1 MLALYVSIDKRH
13 TRRNDSLYHVANL
26 GPSYE
31 VVLCGIK
38 VVSLGYVLLVITSRT
53 RLGAGQLR
61 AKVPKT
67 GYMRLLMRP
76 FFMIWQDTSS
86 PLYTDE
92 STKGRQTELVHDKFV
107 AKS

>member
-53 RLGAGQLR
+53 
-61 AKVPKT
+61 
-67 GYMRLLMRP
+67 
-76 FFMIWQDTSS
+76 
-86 PLYTDE
+86 
-92 STKGRQTELVHDKFV
+92 
-107 AKS
+107 